1 MFNYSIVIIV
11 ACQSNLFCLTLL
23 LDHNGNK
30 CLHFLVPSMYSN
42 VFTPMFYTTV
52 CTLFYWINSNQ
63 IKLKSNRYSFR
74 IFPEISQHNFNVER
88 MAALL
93 YSRRLTMS
101 HEAHPSASFVSGV
114 GKLCPRPRAIADDES
129 RITAEHVICFRGM
142 QTVPV
147 SARNELLTP
156 PQRIVTQIIR
166 DISRCPH
173 GPVVSKFY
181 CPGPYFYLPRDI
193 RTCLSLSPEAAWK
206 IG

>member
-1 MFNYSIVIIV
+1 
-11 ACQSNLFCLTLL
+11 
-23 LDHNGNK
+23 
-30 CLHFLVPSMYSN
+30 
-42 VFTPMFYTTV
+42 
-52 CTLFYWINSNQ
+52 
-63 IKLKSNRYSFR
+63 
-74 IFPEISQHNFNVER
+74 
-88 MAALL
+88 
-93 YSRRLTMS
+93 MS

-181 CPGPYFYLPRDI
+181 CPGPYFYLPRDVG
-193 RTCLSLSPEAAWK
+193 TCLSLSPALTNISIHALQLHVCIANVHLNSLDNIYCTFEKLFFYTLSLPLPAVSAGMAH
-206 IG
+206 ILQVGVVMIIATM